1 MEIDHLSGKE
11 AIELVRAHNCVFCG
25 ADETRRRKRRSMVW
39 SADFSDATSN
49 RKDHFRRND
58 LFLKRD
64 LQAIYRIANA
74 ISMIGE
80 PMGTFGGRI
89 PISSPEGVPPNGFV
103 SERRTGRF
111 LSPAVEAFA
120 GVIKAEVDWKVKEG
134 SDWYVAGLADVL
146 YTG

>member
-1 MEIDHLSGKE
+1 M
-11 AIELVRAHNCVFCG
+11 
-25 ADETRRRKRRSMVW
+25 M
-39 SADFSDATSN
+39 
-49 RKDHFRRND
+49 
-58 LFLKRD
+58 
-64 LQAIYRIANA
+64 ANA
-74 ISMIGE
+74 ISASGE
-80 PMGTFGGRI
+80 PIGLLAGRI
-89 PISSPEGVPPNGFV
+89 PISSPEGVVPPNVFV

>member
-1 MEIDHLSGKE
+1 M
-11 AIELVRAHNCVFCG
+11 
-25 ADETRRRKRRSMVW
+25 M
-39 SADFSDATSN
+39 
-49 RKDHFRRND
+49 
-58 LFLKRD
+58 
-64 LQAIYRIANA
+64 ANA
-74 ISMIGE
+74 ISASGE
-80 PMGTFGGRI
+80 PIGLLAGRT

-120 GVIKAEVDWKVKEG
+120 GVTKAEVDWKVKEG

>member
-1 MEIDHLSGKE
+1 MLFLSDFSKY
-11 AIELVRAHNCVFCG
+11 AIKHKKKDFCYAHTIAYAYIRNARKRAHV
-25 ADETRRRKRRSMVW
+25 RIRKQK
-39 SADFSDATSN
+39 
-49 RKDHFRRND
+49 KDHFRRND

-89 PISSPEGVPPNGFV
+89 PISSPEGVVPPNVFV

-120 GVIKAEVDWKVKEG
+120 GVTKAEVDWKVKEG

>member
-1 MEIDHLSGKE
+1 M
-11 AIELVRAHNCVFCG
+11 
-25 ADETRRRKRRSMVW
+25 M
-39 SADFSDATSN
+39 
-49 RKDHFRRND
+49 
-58 LFLKRD
+58 
-64 LQAIYRIANA
+64 ANA
-74 ISMIGE
+74 ISASGDPIGL
-80 PMGTFGGRI
+80 FAGRI
-89 PISSPEGVPPNGFV
+89 PISSPEGVVPPNVFV